1 MMGGGRLLK
10 TVLLKPQRAQEDL
23 AVVQNLTPQ
32 V

>member
-1 MMGGGRLLK
+1 MIRGGRLLK
-10 TVLLKPQRAQEDL
+10 TVLLKPQRVQEDL